1 MSIRELAEKIK
12 ANKWNDTYIYCD
24 AAEPRS
30 IAELREHGIKAIKAH
45 KGPGSIEHG
54 ENWLDDLEAIVID
67 PKRCPNT
74 AREFE
79 NIDYQIDKDGNTI
92 PRLEDKDNHSI
103 KYRSSINRDISVNA
117 KYFKYMP
124 IPRAY
129 TV

>member
-12 ANKWNDTYIYCD
+12 ANRWNDTIVYCD

-79 NIDYQIDKDGNTI
+79 NIDYQIDKEGNTI

-103 KYRSSINRDISVNA
+103 DAVRYALSLDMRKGKERTYNSR
-117 KYFKYMP
+117 
-124 IPRAY
+124 
-129 TV
+129 